1 MSSCNDDSYNTEYL
15 NHPLSCVTCW
25 SWGKET
31 QSIQSNEKKDESMT
45 ESLVSC
51 RDTLSIPESLS
62 LSNRCSTSE
71 EFDFDIHVQY
81 KLQKKTD
88 TKRSDNT
95 VEKFLSLSSKENMT
109 SREEVSE
116 EVREEVEADCISLAE
131 PRDGIVSECNS
142 HSTINTNQALSTVT
156 LGFCDSIPTPCQH
169 SCVNDKALDHNHDSG
184 KTFCDS
190 STNEIRTSLVSCD
203 SSTPQESCT
212 PSVVTDDIHF
222 QHKGSVGA
230 DTISNLR
237 SLVLRRRV
245 DDVYTKRMAKGEILG
260 DNILKPPIQSERLQ
274 NLLVVTSTD
283 QTIRY
288 PLTRNTSSP
297 RPSVRSTVL
306 PPKRVYNLTSR
317 SHRLNE
323 KYKQTQDDLV
333 SLSHPSSNLPRS
345 SHKGC
350 TRRGEGKKHTEN
362 H

>member
-1 MSSCNDDSYNTEYL
+1 
-15 NHPLSCVTCW
+15 
-25 SWGKET
+25 
-31 QSIQSNEKKDESMT
+31 
-45 ESLVSC
+45 
-51 RDTLSIPESLS
+51 
-62 LSNRCSTSE
+62 
-71 EFDFDIHVQY
+71 
-81 KLQKKTD
+81 
-88 TKRSDNT
+88 
-95 VEKFLSLSSKENMT
+95 MT

-230 DTISNLR
+230 DTISTLR

-306 PPKRVYNLTSR
+306 PPKRVYNQQVVHTGYMKNTNK
-317 SHRLNE
+317 HMMIW
-323 KYKQTQDDLV
+323 
-333 SLSHPSSNLPRS
+333 SLSLILPRIYPALPI
-345 SHKGC
+345 KDA
-350 TRRGEGKKHTEN
+350 RGAAKERNILKIIDELCPQQTMLSRW
-362 H
+362 